1 MKKLT
6 VLGALA
12 TAVLVNGRQVVHAEE
27 VVKENGVSP
36 VAEASTT
43 TQSTVTEADVTS
55 AKTELDTAQSAVS
68 TQETVVSTAQSDVA
82 TAKEEAIQAQT
93 QLVDVSALAEEAT
106 PENIAS
112 AKDSVKTAEATVSTA
127 TQTLEAKKETVT
139 QAEAK
144 VSSQETVVSATQSD
158 VATKTQ
164 AVTDAQS
171 DVATAQAILDGTGQA
186 EVIAQAEKASQQL
199 ATDKQALSTAQTELV
214 SAQKADATRL
224 SSIAQAEQAVSTA
237 TQDVASKAA
246 LVTAATA
253 KATETASALQVAQDA
268 FKVAENDLNAIN
280 TITLTPDY
288 ISALKDYTHNYAEKG
303 AEAERILTAESAKL
317 ARLHTYKVN
326 PNDDNVV
333 TYDINNLPTD
343 ILTELSLFGSDLLNQ
358 IRRQMGNEPTVVTTS
373 SVAFADKV
381 TDNALSVNWD
391 SWNKGHNDAGISS
404 AAQEYAL
411 FGSQNGR
418 NYFENW
424 AGMFGNSTMTL
435 SQLKQKVYESVILF
449 MFPTYQLEW
458 LHANSIAGERDTLIG
473 AVATVE
479 YFGLDITRVDGHV
492 GMHFLGVDDTM
503 LTADSTNFD
512 TTAIQNPKAS
522 EQILATYQTAQE
534 VLVQA
539 TTQNNQ
545 AQAIKTQ
552 ALQNQS
558 LSQSRLDKAQT
569 DLATAQAIPVLTPQA
584 QAKVSALD
592 ETVRLSTLANDKAQE
607 ALANLQADV
616 KVKQANLETAK
627 QVLAQKQAILDG
639 AKKQLVSEQATLS
652 QLEQAVTTAQSEVVS
667 AQKELAT
674 AQSNLVSARTYL
686 ARLEEA
692 PTLLEQAKIRLLNVI
707 TSLQGKEEV
716 LAKELEKL
724 AELKEGES
732 EASAYYQAVL
742 SAYQSLLEAK
752 RQEELARQYEDIVRA
767 GGNPIP
773 VVDASGRITSY
784 VPEVLKQATPT
795 VSTTSSNTV
804 ISKSETSKAVLPNT
818 GERSSVISLFGLAL
832 VGLGFV
838 VRKRKEE
845 K

>member
-27 VVKENGVSP
+27 VVEENGVSP

-55 AKTELDTAQSAVS
+55 AKTELDTAQNAVS

-82 TAKEEAIQAQT
+82 TAKEEVTQAQT
-93 QLVDVSALAEEAT
+93 QLVDASALAEKAT

-127 TQTLEAKKETVT
+127 TQTLEAKKEAVT

-199 ATDKQALSTAQTELV
+199 TTDKQALSTAQTELV

-224 SSIAQAEQAVSTA
+224 STIAQAEQTVSTA
-237 TQDVASKAA
+237 TQDVASKTA
-246 LVTAATA
+246 LVTEATA
-253 KATETASALQVAQDA
+253 KADATTSALQVAQDA
-268 FKVAENDLNAIN
+268 FKVAESELNAIN
-280 TITLTPDY
+280 TITLSSDY
-288 ISALKDYTHNYAEKG
+288 IMALKEYGKTYSQ
-303 AEAERILTAESAKL
+303 SAKEKL
-317 ARLHTYKVN
+317 DTLVTDLRKQNSFKANL
-326 PNDDNVV
+326 NDSEELLD
-333 TYDINNLPTD
+333 TNNLSEEVR
-343 ILTELSLFGSDLLNQ
+343 TELSLFASDLINQ
-358 IRRQMGNEPTVVTTS
+358 IRHLVGTEPTVVTKGALQLADATTDGY
-373 SVAFADKV
+373 VA
-381 TDNALSVNWD
+381 DNW
-391 SWNKGHNDAGISS
+391 SWNDVGHDIKAVKQAAETLGLKTGGQYYENMFTISRPQPKMTIS
-404 AAQEYAL
+404 QAKAMIYQGLLNFMVGGYEY
-411 FGSQNGR
+411 
-418 NYFENW
+418 
-424 AGMFGNSTMTL
+424 
-435 SQLKQKVYESVILF
+435 
-449 MFPTYQLEW
+449 
-458 LHANSIAGERDTLIG
+458 LHALSIAGLSNDVVYSG
-473 AVATVE
+473 
-479 YFGLDITRVDGHV
+479 VDLSSRQDASSV
-492 GMHFLGVDDTM
+492 HFLTV
-503 LTADSTNFD
+503 ADSHIQSGSTFD
-512 TTAIQNPKAS
+512 TTAIQNLKTN

-534 VLVQA
+534 VLAQT
-539 TTQNNQ
+539 TTQNSQ

-552 ALQNQS
+552 ALQNQAV
-558 LSQSRLDKAQT
+558 SQATLTQAQT
-569 DLATAQAIPVLTPQA
+569 DLATAQAVPVLTPQA
-584 QAKVSALD
+584 EAKVSALE
-592 ETVRLSTLANDKAQE
+592 ETVRLSILANDKAQE

-639 AKKQLVSEQATLS
+639 AKKQLASEQATLS
-652 QLEQAVTTAQSEVVS
+652 QLEQAVADAQSEVVS

-692 PTLLEQAKIRLLNVI
+692 PALLEQAKLHLLNAV

-716 LAKELEKL
+716 LANELEKL
-724 AELKEGES
+724 AELKEEEE

-742 SAYQSLLEAK
+742 SAYQSILEAK
-752 RQEELARQYEDIVRA
+752 RQEKLARQYEEIVRA

-784 VPEVLKQATPT
+784 VQEVLKQATPT
-795 VSTTSSNTV
+795 VSTTSSNIA
-804 ISKSETSKAVLPNT
+804 ISKAETSKAVLPHT
-818 GERSSVISLFGLAL
+818 GERSSSMALFGLAL

-838 VRKRKEE
+838 ARKRKEE

>member
-12 TAVLVNGRQVVHAEE
+12 TAVVSTGRQVVHAEE
-27 VVKENGVSP
+27 VVEENAVSP

-55 AKTELDTAQSAVS
+55 AKTELDTAQNAVS
-68 TQETVVSTAQSDVA
+68 SQETVVSTAQSDVA
-82 TAKEEAIQAQT
+82 TAKEEVTQAQT
-93 QLVDVSALAEEAT
+93 QLVDASALAEEAT

-112 AKDSVKTAEATVSTA
+112 AKESVTTAETTVSTA
-127 TQTLEAKKETVT
+127 TQTLEAKKEAVT

-144 VSSQETVVSATQSD
+144 VSTQETVVSATQSD

-214 SAQKADATRL
+214 SAQKADSTRL
-224 SSIAQAEQAVSTA
+224 STIAQAEQTVSTA
-237 TQDVASKAA
+237 TQDVASKTA
-246 LVTAATA
+246 LVTEATA

-280 TITLTPDY
+280 TITLSPEY
-288 ISALKDYTHNYAEKG
+288 MSALRDYALNYAEKG
-303 AEAERILTAESAKL
+303 AEATAILKALSPSLKASNQFKANANDSQTA
-317 ARLHTYKVN
+317 YNVN
-326 PNDDNVV
+326 E
-333 TYDINNLPTD
+333 LP
-343 ILTELSLFGSDLLNQ
+343 LEVRQELSLFASDLINQ
-358 IRRQMGNEPTVVTTS
+358 IRT
-373 SVAFADKV
+373 AFGTPLTKV
-381 TDNALSVNWD
+381 TPSALELADLTTDGYVANNWSWSDVVAIGHDAKAVNQAAATFGLPTTNATQEA
-391 SWNKGHNDAGISS
+391 KGMQYYENMNSYG
-404 AAQEYAL
+404 QEL
-411 FGSQNGR
+411 
-418 NYFENW
+418 
-424 AGMFGNSTMTL
+424 TTITL
-435 SQLKQKVYESVILF
+435 SDAKSRVYRSIVEF
-449 MFPTYQLEW
+449 MFNSYEW
-458 LHANSIAGERDTLIG
+458 LHAEAIAGLKTTETG
-473 AVATVE
+473 
-479 YFGLDITRVDGHV
+479 Y
-492 GMHFLGVDDTM
+492 LGVDISSRTGVTGIHFLEVSSKDASGTSFDQTEIVNPV
-503 LTADSTNFD
+503 TASTIEANYQS
-512 TTAIQNPKAS
+512 AQ
-522 EQILATYQTAQE
+522 AT
-534 VLVQA
+534 LNQA
-539 TTQNNQ
+539 TTTNNE

-552 ALQNQS
+552 AIQNQA
-558 LSQSRLDKAQT
+558 LSQSRLDQAQT
-569 DLATAQAIPVLTPQA
+569 DLATAQAVPVLTPQA
-584 QAKVSALD
+584 QAKVSALE

-639 AKKQLVSEQATLS
+639 AKKQLASEQATLS

-674 AQSNLVSARTYL
+674 AQSNLVSARTFV

-692 PTLLEQAKIRLLNVI
+692 PALLEQAKLRLLNAV

-716 LAKELEKL
+716 LANELEKL
-724 AELKEGES
+724 AELKEEEA

-742 SAYQSLLEAK
+742 SAYQSILEAK
-752 RQEELARQYEDIVRA
+752 RQEELARQYEEIVRA

-784 VPEVLKQATPT
+784 VQEVPKQATPI

-804 ISKSETSKAVLPNT
+804 ISKAETSKAVLPNT
-818 GERSSVISLFGLAL
+818 GERSSSIALFGIAL
-832 VGLGFV
+832 VGLGFLS
-838 VRKRKEE
+838 RKKREE
-845 K
+845 